1 MVTLLFATN
10 ASQPGRTELLERGAL
25 RSHEEVLNFVLLIL
39 KKVII
44 LACLGIKLPLGELDT
59 LCFSL

>member
-39 KKVII
+39 KKGDNFGLFGYKITFGRV
-44 LACLGIKLPLGELDT
+44 GHT
-59 LCFSL
+59 LF